1 MKYSKIYK
9 LRLLKSYSIQ
19 MSNFEYE
26 LVDIFIPDSTY
37 TSEIHK
43 TKIMIT
49 ESIMSLS
56 KNEVIQG

>member
-26 LVDIFIPDSTY
+26 LVDIFIPHSTY